1 MSTPQP
7 TPEPT
12 PSGHT
17 PAAQGLPAGPQDAAA
32 DATTL
37 DGDLVVTLTKPTA
50 DAAPTVTRRGGS
62 HAALRYTLCRIGLFA
77 AVSVVVW
84 LVCYAVG
91 ITGRGAGI
99 LVVGISLAISGVLS
113 YFLLNGQ
120 RDAMSAALVERVERA
135 KARIDEGASAEDHLI
150 GDLPDLA
157 PRRGPT
163 TDVS

>member
-12 PSGHT
+12 AHADVS
-17 PAAQGLPAGPQDAAA
+17 AGPQEAAPAAA
-32 DATTL
+32 TPDEE
-37 DGDLVVTLTKPTA
+37 LVVTLSKPSADTGAPTA
-50 DAAPTVTRRGGS
+50 ARTRGS

-77 AVSVVVW
+77 AVSVIVW
-84 LVCYAVG
+84 LACYALN

-150 GDLPDLA
+150 ADIA
-157 PRRGPT
+157 PRRSPT

>member
-7 TPEPT
+7 TPEPAPTGGT
-12 PSGHT
+12 PET
-17 PAAQGLPAGPQDAAA
+17 ARQDAA
-32 DATTL
+32 
-37 DGDLVVTLTKPTA
+37 DGDLVVTLTKPPA
-50 DAAPTVTRRGGS
+50 DAAPPVTRRSGS
-62 HAALRYTLCRIGLFA
+62 HAALRYTLCRISLFIG
-77 AVSVVVW
+77 VSIVVW
-84 LVCYAVG
+84 LLCYAAD

-99 LVVGISLAISGVLS
+99 LVVGVSLAISGVLS

-135 KARIDEGASAEDHLI
+135 KARIEEGASAEDHLI

-157 PRRGPT
+157 PRRNPT

>member
-12 PSGHT
+12 PSGDT
-17 PAAQGLPAGPQDAAA
+17 PEIQGLPAGPQDAAA
-32 DATTL
+32 AMTPD
-37 DGDLVVTLTKPTA
+37 DDLVVTLTKP
-50 DAAPTVTRRGGS
+50 DAAPSAARRRGS

-84 LVCYAVG
+84 LVCYAAD

-99 LVVGISLAISGVLS
+99 LVVGVSLAISGVLS

-150 GDLPDLA
+150 ADLPDLGV
-157 PRRGPT
+157 RRNPT